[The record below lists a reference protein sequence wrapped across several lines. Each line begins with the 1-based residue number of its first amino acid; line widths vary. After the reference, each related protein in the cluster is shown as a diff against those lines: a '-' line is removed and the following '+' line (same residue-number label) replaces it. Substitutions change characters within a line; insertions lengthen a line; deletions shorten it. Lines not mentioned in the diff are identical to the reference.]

1 MKWDRQKREGSSNTE
16 PYLFYSTVPEGEN
29 FLNLEVV
36 NESPNNGGI
45 IATAKVALNQVYSQG
60 HESKW
65 VQLNSNQGR
74 SYGELKLNLT
84 FNVSVLQINA
94 QSVD

>member
-1 MKWDRQKREGSSNTE
+1 M
-16 PYLFYSTVPEGEN
+16 PEGEN